1 MAISGPS
8 TSPRRSLN
16 EDFYFEMDDVSDEEG
31 ILDEVKTSTEY
42 QELLWLKRIRREKEW
57 QLREGGGDQVHH
69 GFKCD
74 GCDMEPIRV
83 GVVPFLFLG
92 NLVAVHLKG

>member
-1 MAISGPS
+1 
-8 TSPRRSLN
+8 
-16 EDFYFEMDDVSDEEG
+16 MDDVSDEEG

-83 GVVPFLFLG
+83 GVPFLFLG